1 MKLLLPTIALSSII
15 CTVSAYVYS
24 PKITKPD
31 KTTKWRAG
39 ESFTVTCNLFRDPDS
54 AGIPIPDSVNGT
66 IKLGYLLN
74 GDKYNEHL
82 YWDLADKFRL
92 NSGSQRITL
101 PKDLETR
108 STYIVVLFGD
118 SGNASPE
125 FTIKAA
131 RHE

>member
-1 MKLLLPTIALSSII
+1 MSIYVITNNHVLSMALKATQHLVLTILSFLS
-15 CTVSAYVYS
+15 
-24 PKITKPD
+24 D
-31 KTTKWRAG
+31 
-39 ESFTVTCNLFRDPDS
+39 
-54 AGIPIPDSVNGT
+54 
-66 IKLGYLLN
+66 
-74 GDKYNEHL
+74 
-82 YWDLADKFRL
+82 WDLADKFRL